1 LPQAA
6 NRQIIR
12 AGKNDAWGGR
22 AKIRLGAVIST
33 TLARYSFYNSL
44 AIGTAGYLF
53 YTRPSD
59 QRTSSDKAELSS
71 LSAQAKLIPLKGV
84 LKRVPLRY
92 KAELSSLSAQTKLIP
107 LKGVLKRV
115 PLRYNYICS
124 SIRRVIFFMFSLIL
138 IL

>member
-59 QRTSSDKAELSS
+59 QRTSSDKAELSR
-71 LSAQAKLIPLKGV
+71 LSAQAKLIP
-84 LKRVPLRY
+84 
-92 KAELSSLSAQTKLIP
+92 
-107 LKGVLKRV
+107 KGVLKRV